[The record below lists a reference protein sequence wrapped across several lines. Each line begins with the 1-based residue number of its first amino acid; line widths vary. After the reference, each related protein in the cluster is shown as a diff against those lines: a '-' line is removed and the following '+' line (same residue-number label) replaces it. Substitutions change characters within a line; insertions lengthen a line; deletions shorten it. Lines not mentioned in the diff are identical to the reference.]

1 MMKTLVTG
9 CSGLVGSALVEALF
23 RQGHTVQCL
32 QREKKGGAKNFWAT
46 HAISEQERV
55 FAQVVHLAGENVS
68 SGRWSAAQKQR
79 ILDSRVVGTRE
90 LVDFISLLPQ
100 KPRVVLCASAVG
112 FYGSRGEQIVDETGS
127 PGSGFLAEVCRQW
140 EKELEPLRDL
150 GIRTVNLRFGMILS
164 GKGGALR
171 MMIPPFRAGVGGVIG
186 SGGQYVSWISIGD
199 VVGVIDFLIGN
210 DTVRGPVNVVTPT
223 PVTNRQLTIALG
235 KALGRPTFFKIPAL
249 MAKIIFG
256 QMADEMV
263 LSSTRA
269 IPQVLLAAGYA
280 FQDTSLDAVLE
291 ECVKPS

>member
-1 MMKTLVTG
+1 MKTLVTG

-23 RQGHTVQCL
+23 QQGHTVQCL
-32 QREKKGGAKNFWAT
+32 QREKKNAAKNFWAT
-46 HAISEQERV
+46 HAIPEQERV
-55 FAQVVHLAGENVS
+55 FDQVVHLAGDNVS
-68 SGRWSAAQKQR
+68 SGRWSAAKKQR
-79 ILDSRVVGTRE
+79 ILDSRVIGTRE
-90 LVDFISLLPQ
+90 LVDYIALLPQ
-100 KPRVVLCASAVG
+100 KPSVVLCASAVG

-127 PGSGFLAEVCRQW
+127 LGPGFLAEVCRQW

-164 GKGGALR
+164 GKGGALQ

-199 VVGVIDFLIGN
+199 VVGVIDFLIRN
-210 DTVRGPVNVVTPT
+210 DTVQGPVNVVTPT
-223 PVTNRQLTIALG
+223 PVTNRQLTAALG
-235 KALGRPTFFKIPAL
+235 KALGRPTFFKVPAF

-269 IPQVLLAAGYA
+269 IPQVLLAAGYT
-280 FQDTSLDAVLE
+280 FQDTSLDAVLQ
-291 ECVKPS
+291 ECVQRA

>member
-1 MMKTLVTG
+1 MKTLVTG

-23 RQGHTVQCL
+23 QQGHTVQCL
-32 QREKKGGAKNFWAT
+32 QRAKKSGAKNFWAT
-46 HAISEQERV
+46 HAISEHERV
-55 FAQVVHLAGENVS
+55 CDQVVHLAGENVS

-79 ILDSRVVGTRE
+79 ILDSRIVGTRE

-112 FYGSRGEQIVDETGS
+112 FYGNRGEQTVDESGS

-164 GKGGALR
+164 GKGGALQR
-171 MMIPPFRAGVGGVIG
+171 MIPPFRAGFGGVIG
-186 SGGQYVSWISIGD
+186 SGGQYVSWISVGD
-199 VVGVIDFLIGN
+199 AVGVIDFLMGN
-210 DTVRGPVNVVTPT
+210 PSVHGPVNVVTPT
-223 PVTNRQLTIALG
+223 PVTNRQLTVALG
-235 KALGRPTFFKIPAL
+235 KALGRPTFFKVPAFL
-249 MAKIIFG
+249 AKSILG

-269 IPQVLLAAGYA
+269 IPRVLLAAGYS
-280 FQDTSLDAVLE
+280 FQDTSLDAVLQ
-291 ECVKPS
+291 ECLKAS